1 LIAIELIFF
10 RNPELQEEMMMDKP
24 PKVPKMQDFKRYG
37 GVEEE
42 SDSSDVSLT
51 PSEGENKSDIE
62 EDKEDSVTSISDE
75 SSDKI
80 EKIHKK

>member
-1 LIAIELIFF
+1 
-10 RNPELQEEMMMDKP
+10 
-24 PKVPKMQDFKRYG
+24 MQDFKRYG